1 MAEFKVI
8 SMAQKADLIEG
19 YWNPAVVAEC
29 NGQHIKLAKFKG
41 SFTWHKHDNED
52 EFFYVVKGSITI
64 RFREQDVILNDNE
77 CLCIPA
83 GVEHCPEAAE
93 EALVML
99 FEPVGTLNTGNVIN
113 AFTKRDIK
121 ML

>member
-1 MAEFKVI
+1 
-8 SMAQKADLIEG
+8 MAQKAELIEG
-19 YWNPAVVAEC
+19 YWSPAVVAEC
-29 NGQHIKLAKFKG
+29 NGQHVKLAKFKG
-41 SFTWHKHDNED
+41 SFTWHKHDHED
-52 EFFYVVKGSITI
+52 EFFYVVRGSITI
-64 RFREQDVILNDNE
+64 RFRDQDVILNDNE

-99 FEPVGTLNTGNVIN
+99 FEPVGTLNTGDVIN